1 MTLNNSSTKFV
12 SGQFARLQLNHFLN
26 QENIVSNI
34 FWLTTPPIPPEKI
47 FIATVLH
54 IGLMNFNSFTFLTT

>member
-26 QENIVSNI
+26 QETIVSNI

-47 FIATVLH
+47 FIVTFLH
-54 IGLMNFNSFTFLTT
+54 IGLINVNSFTFLST